1 MTDLSAVPEAAVPIQ
16 FDAAGAWCFG
26 WYHRAAASARRGV
39 GVVFCRPLGYEAMC
53 TYQMYAEL
61 ADMLARAGFD
71 VLRLDYHGTGDSAGG
86 DADPARVPAWVES
99 IVRGTVEL
107 KRMAGVERL
116 AFFGVRLG
124 ATLAVQAAG
133 ALGGVESLVMWA
145 PCVTGRAFTR
155 ELRAANGSRADA
167 NGGEGVGEMEALGY
181 LYTEETLRD
190 LEALDCKRVPVAPAR
205 RVLIIGRD
213 DLPVEG
219 PLPAAYRAMGMEVDY
234 EVLPGYAKMM
244 VEPHQG
250 VLDYTSLNAIA
261 DWLLAALPPPAES
274 LATPGEVHAFREGHL
289 PGGIREVPVT
299 FGRDGGL
306 FGILAEPPAN
316 AARLDRG
323 ETALLMLNVGGNYRI
338 GPNRLYVKMARAL
351 AANGYRVLRFD
362 LTGLGDSRAEPGP
375 RTHNYFSKDSASDVI
390 AAIDRMAAEG
400 CTKFWVMGVC
410 SGSYVAFQAALADP
424 RVSGQVLMNSRL
436 LEWRDDTDE
445 DMWQASMQT
454 HYKSTAFYGRSLM
467 RPEVYARLL
476 RGEVDVNGIARRI
489 ATVIEAR
496 VKRAVGRLLNR
507 VPREESVLT
516 HTQRLS
522 ARGTDTLIVV
532 SAQDDGRDYLEFH
545 YGRRGSRLGGD
556 PNFRMI
562 VVEGADH
569 TFSSVDSQKM
579 VIGTVQKHLEQRA
592 ARFTPT

>member
-1 MTDLSAVPEAAVPIQ
+1 MTELSAVPEAAVPIQ
-16 FDAAGAWCFG
+16 FDAAGSWCFG

-86 DADPARVPAWVES
+86 DGDPARVPAWIES
-99 IVRGTVEL
+99 IVRGTAEL
-107 KRMAGVERL
+107 KRMAGVEQL
-116 AFFGVRLG
+116 AFVGVRLG
-124 ATLAVQAAG
+124 ATLAVQAAC
-133 ALGGVESLVMWA
+133 ALGGVDSLVMWA

-155 ELRAANGSRADA
+155 ELRAASGSRADGA
-167 NGGEGVGEMEALGY
+167 GSAGAGEMEALGY
-181 LYTEETLRD
+181 LYTEQTLRD
-190 LEALDCKRVPVAPAR
+190 LEALDCRRVPVNPAR

-219 PLPAAYRAMGMEVDY
+219 PLPAAYRAMGMEVGY
-234 EVLPGYAKMM
+234 EVLPGYARMM

-250 VLDYTSLNAIA
+250 VLNYASLNAIA
-261 DWLLAALPPPAES
+261 DWLLAALPPPRGS
-274 LATPGEVHAFREGHL
+274 LAPPGAVAAFRVGEL
-289 PGGIREVPVT
+289 PGGIREIPVT
-299 FGRDGGL
+299 FGPGDGL
-306 FGILAEPPAN
+306 FGILADPPADT
-316 AARLDRG
+316 AQPGRR

-375 RTHNYFSKDSASDVI
+375 RTHNYFSKDSAGDVI

-400 CTKFWVMGVC
+400 CTRFWVMGVC

-496 VKRAVGRLLNR
+496 VKRAVGRLLHR
-507 VPREESVLT
+507 EAREESVLD
-516 HTQRLS
+516 HTRRLS

-562 VVEGADH
+562 VVDGADH
-569 TFSSVDSQKM
+569 TFSSVDSQQM
-579 VIGTVQKHLEQRA
+579 VIGTVREHLEQRL
-592 ARFTPT
+592 ARTL